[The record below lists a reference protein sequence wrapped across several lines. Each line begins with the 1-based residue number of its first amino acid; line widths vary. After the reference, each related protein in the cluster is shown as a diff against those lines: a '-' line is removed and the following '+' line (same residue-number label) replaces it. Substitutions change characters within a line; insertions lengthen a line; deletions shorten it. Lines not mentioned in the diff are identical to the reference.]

1 MRLPRWGQLL
11 VWLVFAGVVYLP
23 AGQLIVEAVAGS
35 RPDSAIDALFL
46 TASQWSLLGRNVALA
61 AGASL
66 LAVLIGVP
74 YALLCEKTDLP
85 GRAFFSLAYLVPL
98 LIPPYL
104 HAIVWGRL
112 LAQNGPVNQFLMDL
126 LGLSSAPVDVH
137 SPGGAVVVLA
147 LAYFPFVTLLT
158 ISGLKTLDASYE
170 EAALMHRGTWRTVTR
185 VTLPMIRP
193 QIGAAALFVFVF
205 AIIDF
210 GVADVL
216 RVQVYPVEIFIQ
228 FSALYDER
236 SAIMLSLPLLLV
248 TALAIALQVH
258 SMRGRSYVSL
268 EAGRGTTRWYR
279 LGRAHGVAAASC
291 GAILLLSVLV
301 PVGALIDA
309 AGPVQT
315 YVKALDSSLEQIL
328 ISFAMAV
335 VAAVVMT
342 GLSVAVSLALFS
354 AERFG
359 RIVAEYLSQLAFA
372 IPPIVLGIGMIKLW
386 NRPET
391 GWLYGS
397 ALIVVLGYVAHF
409 VPFTIRAVYSSLQQ
423 LNPSL
428 LDAAALTKR
437 SNILVGWRILL
448 PLLRNGLLTAF
459 FIGFVLSMG
468 ELGVTLLVIPPGTET
483 IPIKIYNFMH
493 YGAEQ
498 TVAAL
503 GLMLIAMQ
511 LLLAI
516 ALFGIGRWLGPRS
529 R

>member
-11 VWLVFAGVVYLP
+11 VWLVFAVAVYLP
-23 AGQLIVEAVAGS
+23 AGQLILEALSVG
-35 RPDSAIDALFL
+35 RPSAAIKSLFL
-46 TASQWSLLGRNVALA
+46 TSSQWSLLGRSVTLA

-112 LAQNGPVNQFLMDL
+112 LARNGPVNQFLMDL
-126 LGLSSAPVDVH
+126 LGLPSAPVDVH
-137 SPGGAVVVLA
+137 SLGGAVVVLA

-158 ISGLKTLDASYE
+158 ISGLRTVDASYE
-170 EAALMHRGTWRTVTR
+170 EAALMQRCAWRAVTR
-185 VTLPMIRP
+185 VSLPMVRP
-193 QIGAAALFVFVF
+193 HVGAAALFVFVF

-228 FSALYDER
+228 FSALYDEQA
-236 SAIMLSLPLLLV
+236 AIMLSIPLLVV

-258 SMRGRSYVSL
+258 TMRGRSYVSL
-268 EAGRGTTRWYR
+268 QAGRGTIRRYR
-279 LGRAHGVAAASC
+279 LGGARGVAAALCS
-291 GAILLLSVLV
+291 AILLFSVLV
-301 PVGALIDA
+301 PVGALMDA
-309 AGPVQT
+309 AGPLQS
-315 YVKALDSSLEQIL
+315 YQRALDFSLEQIL
-328 ISFAMAV
+328 VSFVLALI
-335 VAAVVMT
+335 AAVVMT
-342 GLSVAVSLALFS
+342 ALSVAVAVALFS

-359 RIVAEYLSQLAFA
+359 KVVAEYLSQLAFA

-391 GWLYGS
+391 DWLYGS
-397 ALIVVLGYVAHF
+397 ALIVVLGCVAHF
-409 VPFTIRAVYSSLQQ
+409 VPFTIRVVYSNLQQ
-423 LNPSL
+423 FNPRL
-428 LDAAALTKR
+428 LDAAALTRR
-437 SNILVGWRILL
+437 SSLTIGWRILL
-448 PLLRNGLLTAF
+448 PLLRNGLLTAL

-503 GLMLIAMQ
+503 GLMLIAVQ

-516 ALFGIGRWLGPRS
+516 ALFGFGRWLGPGAK
-529 R
+529 

>member
-11 VWLVFAGVVYLP
+11 VWLVFAVVAYLP
-23 AGQLIVEAVAGS
+23 AGQLILEALAGGGA
-35 RPDSAIDALFL
+35 SAAIESLFL
-46 TASQWSLLGRNVALA
+46 TASQWSLLGRSVTLA

-85 GRAFFSLAYLVPL
+85 GRSFFSLAYLVPL

-104 HAIVWGRL
+104 QAIVWGRL

-126 LGLSSAPVDVH
+126 LGVPSAPVDVH
-137 SPGGAVVVLA
+137 SLGGVVVVLA

-170 EAALMHRGTWRTVTR
+170 EAALMHRGAWRTVMR
-185 VTLPMIRP
+185 VTLPMVKP
-193 QIGAAALFVFVF
+193 HIGAAALFVFVF

-228 FSALYDER
+228 FSALYDEQA
-236 SAIMLSLPLLLV
+236 AIMLSLPLLIV

-258 SMRGRSYVSL
+258 TMRGRSYVSL
-268 EAGRGTTRWYR
+268 QAGRGTTRRYR
-279 LGRAHGVAAASC
+279 LGPARSVAVALC

-301 PVGALIDA
+301 PVGALVDA
-309 AGPVQT
+309 AGPLQS
-315 YVKALDSSLEQIL
+315 YQKALDSSLEQIL
-328 ISFAMAV
+328 VSLALAV

-342 GLSVAVSLALFS
+342 GLSVAVALALAS
-354 AERFG
+354 AERLG

-372 IPPIVLGIGMIKLW
+372 IPPIVLGIGMIRLW

-391 GWLYGS
+391 NWLYGS
-397 ALIVVLGYVAHF
+397 ALILVLGYVAHF

-423 LNPSL
+423 LNPRL
-428 LDAAALTKR
+428 LDAAVLTRR
-437 SNILVGWRILL
+437 STLTIGWRILL
-448 PLLRNGLLTAF
+448 PLLRNGVLTAF

-503 GLMLIAMQ
+503 GLMLIVVQ
-511 LLLAI
+511 LLFAI
-516 ALFGIGRWLGPRS
+516 ALFAIGRWLGS
-529 R
+529 SEK